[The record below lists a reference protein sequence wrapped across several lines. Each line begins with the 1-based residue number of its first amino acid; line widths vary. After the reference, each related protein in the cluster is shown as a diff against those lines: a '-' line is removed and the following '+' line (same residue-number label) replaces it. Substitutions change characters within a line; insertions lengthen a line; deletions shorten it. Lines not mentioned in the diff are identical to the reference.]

1 MSSAVMLTVNGT
13 LTLDV
18 DLGRFFHSFNET
30 QAFPTDLI
38 RQLCGTVISQA
49 LIDEARSSPVPSERS
64 IRS

>member
-1 MSSAVMLTVNGT
+1 MSSAIWMTVNGT

-30 QAFPTDLI
+30 QALPTDLI
-38 RQLCGTVISQA
+38 RQLCGVAVSEA
-49 LIDEARSSPVPSERS
+49 LIQEATPLPVPSERS